1 MRVLLTA
8 ACVAAVGFA
17 APVPKAV
24 SKAPKLD
31 GKWEI
36 AELNA
41 NGTDVTAYNPWV
53 WEIDGE
59 RVNTFFNKNGR
70 LLASDQDEKT
80 ALVRPSGGGPTDI
93 DYVLD
98 RGGNKLVFQGL
109 IAVVGDE
116 LTVCFSDPGLD
127 RPAEAKVGKSVQY
140 LRFTR
145 VTDK

>member
-1 MRVLLTA
+1 MLLTA
-8 ACVAAVGFA
+8 VCVAAVGFA

-31 GKWEI
+31 GKWKI

-59 RVNTFFNKNGR
+59 RVNTLSSQNGR
-70 LLASDQDEKT
+70 LQPIDREEKT
-80 ALVRPSGGGPTDI
+80 AVVRPTGGGPADV

-98 RGGNKLVFQGL
+98 RGGHKSVFKGL
-109 IAVVGDE
+109 ISVVGDE
-116 LTVCFSDPGLD
+116 LTICFSDPGLD
-127 RPAEAKVGKSVQY
+127 RPAEAKVGKTFQY

-145 VTDK
+145 ITDK